1 MESEVF
7 GSKRN
12 RQIIAVAVMV
22 TVIIAEL
29 VACLCMKSVK
39 PAESL
44 VVDYEAAKESMAE
57 LETELRVTESA
68 KRENAEAFKAL
79 GLLMT
84 GRPAEVGFETL
95 AVHAGGEDNSWASV
109 AVRAKNGDALQ
120 KYMSNLTA
128 SESFGGVTIE
138 SSQENQD
145 GNISAVILVQKG
157 EER

>member
-1 MESEVF
+1 
-7 GSKRN
+7 
-12 RQIIAVAVMV
+12 
-22 TVIIAEL
+22 
-29 VACLCMKSVK
+29 
-39 PAESL
+39 
-44 VVDYEAAKESMAE
+44 
-57 LETELRVTESA
+57 
-68 KRENAEAFKAL
+68 
-79 GLLMT
+79 
-84 GRPAEVGFETL
+84 L

>member
-1 MESEVF
+1 MESEIF
-7 GSKRN
+7 RSKRN

-95 AVHAGGEDNSWASV
+95 AVHAGGEDSSWA
-109 AVRAKNGDALQ
+109 AKNGEALQ

-145 GNISAVILVQKG
+145 SSISAVISVQKG
-157 EER
+157 EDR

>member
-1 MESEVF
+1 MESEIF
-7 GSKRN
+7 RSKRN

-44 VVDYEAAKESMAE
+44 VLDYEAAKESMAE
-57 LETELRVTESA
+57 LETELRVMERA

-84 GRPAEVGFETL
+84 GRPAEREFESWQRTL
-95 AVHAGGEDNSWASV
+95 LSRSEEHTAAA
-109 AVRAKNGDALQ
+109 DA
-120 KYMSNLTA
+120 T
-128 SESFGGVTIE
+128 
-138 SSQENQD
+138 
-145 GNISAVILVQKG
+145 
-157 EER
+157 

>member
-29 VACLCMKSVK
+29 VACICMKSVK

-57 LETELRVTESA
+57 LRVKESA

-79 GLLMT
+79 GVLMT

-95 AVHAGGEDNSWASV
+95 AVHAGSEDNSWASV

-145 GNISAVILVQKG
+145 SSISAVISVQKG
-157 EER
+157 EKR

>member
-1 MESEVF
+1 MESELF
-7 GSKRN
+7 GSRRK

-44 VVDYEAAKESMAE
+44 AVDYEAAKESMSELEAE
-57 LETELRVTESA
+57 LRATESA
-68 KRENAEAFKAL
+68 KREDAEAFKVL

-95 AVHAGGEDNSWASV
+95 AVHSGGEDSSWASV
-109 AVRAKNGDALQ
+109 AIRAKNGDALQ

-128 SESFGGVTIE
+128 SESFGGVTME
-138 SSQENQD
+138 SSQENPD
-145 GNISAVILVQKG
+145 GSISVVISVQKG
-157 EER
+157 EDR